1 MMKIAL
7 LTVGSFPKGPFSE
20 IGDEFTKR
28 LKKFADFEE
37 RSFKDTERLLE
48 SLPTGGILIVLDA
61 AGKTFTSEA
70 FSKTL
75 ETYIDRGERLTF
87 VLGGPHGLPEDLK
100 KRATLCLSLSEM
112 TTTHDLA
119 HIFFLEQL
127 YRAFTIVK
135 GVTYHY

>member
-7 LTVGSFPKGPFSE
+7 YTVGSFPKGPFSE
-20 IGDEFTKR
+20 IGDEFIKR

-37 RSFKDTERLLE
+37 KAFKDTERLLDG
-48 SLPTGGILIVLDA
+48 LPEGGITIVLDA

-70 FSKTL
+70 FAKTL
-75 ETYIDRGERLTF
+75 EGYIDRGQRLTF
-87 VLGGPHGLPEDLK
+87 ILGGPHGLPEELK
-100 KRATLCLSLSEM
+100 KRAHLCLSLSLM

-119 HIFFLEQL
+119 HVFFLEQL